1 MESGAAAS
9 SASSAGHTERERERE
24 ERERERSGCLAP
36 PAQQVIQRERERERE
51 RERDAQECADMLAHT
66 HWQTHDCRMH
76 ERGCGHVRTCKRR
89 TSQDDPLRVVEAA
102 TARHTQ
108 TLQLE

>member
-1 MESGAAAS
+1 ME
-9 SASSAGHTERERERE
+9 R
-24 ERERERSGCLAP
+24 LLLP
-36 PAQQVIQRERERERE
+36 PAQQVILRERERERRERERGVAALLRQLSRSYTERERERE